1 MIESKK
7 GLQPHEVRVVEER
20 AELMDKIT
28 KLHTF
33 MASKFYQTLD
43 TTAHWHFEEQ
53 EKAIHLV
60 GKEAMG
66 EPEQMA
72 SEPIPIELV
81 AMKGATRSFAN
92 KLLAEKTIELEVIYL
107 ETHKG
112 EAHE

>member
-1 MIESKK
+1 
-7 GLQPHEVRVVEER
+7 
-20 AELMDKIT
+20 
-28 KLHTF
+28 
-33 MASKFYQTLD
+33 
-43 TTAHWHFEEQ
+43 
-53 EKAIHLV
+53 
-60 GKEAMG
+60 MG